1 MCDLFVAMPDTT
13 RDGTMVFGKN
23 SDRPNG
29 ECQVLHYGRER
40 PSRAGAKIRCSY
52 VRVPDSDGALATIGC
67 RPYWC
72 WGYETG
78 LNEASV
84 IGGNAAVFTRA
95 DRRSAGK
102 EVLGLTGME
111 LLRFGLERGSTAEYA
126 VESIVDL
133 LECYGQWGS
142 AVRGKTHIDGS
153 YENSFILADRKE
165 AWILETAGRNWIAER
180 VTQGARAI
188 SNELT
193 IRNKW
198 HKSSATLME
207 HAKDIGCWDGN
218 EKTFDFALAYSD
230 HENYPRQVSHI
241 RRMRVQDLLD
251 KNAGSIDRSFAMKVL
266 RDHYEETF
274 LGGPQFSR
282 FLPDFHT
289 VCMHDSP
296 AGFTWGDTA
305 ASIVLA
311 LRPDEDRPPLIWTC
325 YLPPCGGIYLP
336 FAFAD
341 NLPDAVLRAGT
352 AGLGSRKPA
361 NTKRDRFSEDSLWW
375 RMHRL
380 VKALSLA
387 PEKRIKELRSILD
400 PLESRLLR
408 QAGEADLGEDSIDP
422 ADWNHMMSRA
432 MSGLLKKLGALER
445 RWHLNQADHPLTQ
458 APYAPFV
465 EVI

>member
-13 RDGTMVFGKN
+13 RTGTMVFGKN
-23 SDRPNG
+23 SDRPAG

-40 PSRAGAKIRCSY
+40 PARPGAKIRCSY
-52 VRVPDSDGALATIGC
+52 VRVPDSEGALATIGC

-95 DRRSAGK
+95 GRRTAGNAR
-102 EVLGLTGME
+102 LGLTGME

-126 VESIVDL
+126 VESIIEL
-133 LECYGQWGS
+133 LERHGQWGS
-142 AVRGKTHIDGS
+142 AVRGKTHADGS
-153 YENSFILADRKE
+153 YENSFVLADRRE
-165 AWILETAGRNWIAER
+165 AWVLETAGKEWAAER
-180 VTQGARAI
+180 VTQGTRAI

-198 HKSSATLME
+198 HKSSANLIE
-207 HAKDIGCWDGN
+207 HARDIGCWDGVKKN
-218 EKTFDFALAYSD
+218 FDFAMLYSD

-241 RRMRVQDLLD
+241 RRMRIQDLLERSV
-251 KNAGSIDRSFAMKVL
+251 GSIDEFSAMGIL
-266 RDHYEETF
+266 RDHYEDTF

-289 VCMHDSP
+289 ICMHDSP

-305 ASIVLA
+305 TSMVVA
-311 LRPDEDRPPLIWTC
+311 LRPDIDRPPLVWTS
-325 YLPPCGGIYLP
+325 YLPPCSSIYLP
-336 FAFAD
+336 FAFAE
-341 NLPDAVLRAGT
+341 NLPEAVLRTGT

-361 NTKRDRFSEDSLWW
+361 STKRDRFHEDSLWW

-387 PEKRIKELRSILD
+387 PERRIKELRSILD
-400 PLESRLLR
+400 PLEARLLR
-408 QAGEADLGEDSIDP
+408 QAGEADAGRDSLNP
-422 ADWNHMMSRA
+422 AEWNRMMSRVV
-432 MSGLLKKLGALER
+432 SGLLTKLGSLER
-445 RWHLNQADHPLTQ
+445 RWHLD
-458 APYAPFV
+458 
-465 EVI
+465 